1 MLSQDRHTRLI
12 QYRQGH
18 TEDDEYS
25 KRHTQAK
32 GRTKCS
38 LSWLDD
44 SIYIAYLELGRAY
57 RLHVN

>member
-1 MLSQDRHTRLI
+1 MHARLI
-12 QYRQGH
+12 RYRQGR

-32 GRTKCS
+32 RDAQNAPCPGF
-38 LSWLDD
+38 DD